1 MRAEKS
7 QLEIQIKT
15 SEMRTKM
22 TQERVKEN
30 KQMYERKERLA
41 QEIRSLEEAI
51 KAKGIEKEELAR
63 QVLAK
68 SNEVAQIK
76 SELAGAEEEFSKQSK
91 ESSDKRAKLS
101 GAVSSL
107 RATIEGKKNE
117 MGLRSDEVREKQER
131 MRKLDSDEKE
141 SLKKIDEARK
151 SAERER
157 KELAEAE
164 DKISST
170 SKAIEKLFE
179 RLKGY
184 ERELEEIGQRRGRAR
199 MRLEKVNRDFTQ
211 VEIKKATTSTRL
223 EDIRSEFSSFT
234 EFERIE
240 GSRDELSKMVASSE
254 RTLASLGNV
263 NMAAIEMYDK
273 KRAEIDGVEERI
285 GRLDKE
291 REAILSMIN
300 EIEEHKKEAF
310 FETFEAVSDNFRKMF
325 TYVNVGEGHL
335 YMNNPR
341 EPFESGLFIKLRR
354 NNQEHSLDALS
365 GGEKTLVALMFIFA
379 LQLFKPAP
387 FYILDE
393 VDAAL
398 DKPNSKNL
406 ADLVAKMSKDSQFI
420 LVSHNDVVMANSD
433 SVIGVTKSGDISK
446 LVGLRLKQVVAA

>member
-1 MRAEKS
+1 
-7 QLEIQIKT
+7 
-15 SEMRTKM
+15 
-22 TQERVKEN
+22 
-30 KQMYERKERLA
+30 
-41 QEIRSLEEAI
+41 
-51 KAKGIEKEELAR
+51 
-63 QVLAK
+63 
-68 SNEVAQIK
+68 
-76 SELAGAEEEFSKQSK
+76 
-91 ESSDKRAKLS
+91 
-101 GAVSSL
+101 L
-107 RATIEGKKNE
+107 RATIEGKRNE
-117 MGLRSDEVREKQER
+117 ARIRGEEVAEKQER
-131 MRKLDSDEKE
+131 MKTLGSEEKD
-141 SLKKIDEARK
+141 SLKKIEEARVQ
-151 SAERER
+151 AERER
-157 KELAEAE
+157 SELAQAE
-164 DKISST
+164 EKISST

-184 ERELEEIGQRRGRAR
+184 ENQLEEIGERRGRAR
-199 MRLEKVNRDFTQ
+199 MRLDKVAKDFTQ

-223 EDIRSEFSSFT
+223 DDIKSEFSSFT
-234 EFERIE
+234 EFDRIE
-240 GSRDELSKMVASSE
+240 GSRDELSKMVASAE
-254 RTLASLGNV
+254 RTLATLGNV

-273 KRAEIDGVEERI
+273 KREEIEGVEERI
-285 GRLDKE
+285 GKLEKE

-325 TYVNVGEGHL
+325 GYVNVGEGHL
-335 YMNNPR
+335 YLNNPR